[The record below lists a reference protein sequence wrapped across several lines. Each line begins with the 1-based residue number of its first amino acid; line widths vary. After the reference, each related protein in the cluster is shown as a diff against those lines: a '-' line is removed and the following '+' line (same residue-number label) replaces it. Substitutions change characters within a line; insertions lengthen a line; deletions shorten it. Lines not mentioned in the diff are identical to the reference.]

1 MAPRHRLVTVRL
13 WRVRREYRRSLVD
26 DDDGGVFGPELFDF
40 LEELE
45 ANNRREWFNENRE
58 RYEEEVREPA
68 FDLIRAVRPM
78 LADISV
84 HMTAR
89 DSKVGGSLMRV
100 FRDTRFSAD
109 KTPYKTNVGIQFR
122 HVRANDVHAPGY
134 YVHLSTDG
142 CFFGAGSWMPDRHAL
157 AAYRVAI
164 DERRDPW
171 IAARDTCQTGGWR
184 MEGDRL
190 KRAPRDWSI
199 DHPMIEDLRRKSFIA
214 VRDFD
219 PSVALDPYFPA
230 QVTDWCRDS
239 RPLMVFLC
247 NAIGLKF

>member
-1 MAPRHRLVTVRL
+1 M
-13 WRVRREYRRSLVD
+13 SD
-26 DDDGGVFGPELFDF
+26 DEGIFGPELYEF

-45 ANNRREWFNENRE
+45 ANNNREWFNENRE
-58 RYEEEVREPA
+58 RYEEDVREPA
-68 FDLIRAVRPM
+68 FDLIRAVRPL
-78 LADISV
+78 LAEISQ

-89 DSKVGGSLMRV
+89 DTKVGGSLMRV

-122 HVRANDVHAPGY
+122 HRRANDVHAPGF
-134 YVHLSTDG
+134 YVHLSAES
-142 CFFGAGSWMPDRHAL
+142 CFFGAGSWMPDRDAL

-164 DERRDPW
+164 DERPEKW
-171 IAARDTCQTGGWR
+171 IAARDTCQSDGWR

-199 DHPMIEDLRRKSFIA
+199 DHPMISDLKRKSFIT

-219 PSVALDPYFPA
+219 PDLALKPEFSSVITA
-230 QVTDWCRDS
+230 WCS
-239 RPLMVFLC
+239 ETRPLMAFLC
-247 NAIGLKF
+247 GAVGLDF